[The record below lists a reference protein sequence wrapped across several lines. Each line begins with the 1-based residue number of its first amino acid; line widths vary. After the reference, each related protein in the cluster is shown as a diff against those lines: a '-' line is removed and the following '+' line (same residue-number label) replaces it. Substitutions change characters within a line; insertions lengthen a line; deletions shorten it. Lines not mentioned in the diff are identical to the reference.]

1 MSTTVS
7 TSPPFDDTADFDD
20 ADRGF
25 IAAGEPVIR
34 NDRGEVIW
42 DNGSYT
48 SFLTGDAPDTVHP
61 SLWRQSTLVAKQ
73 GLFEVTD
80 GIYQVRGFDLSN
92 ISFVALDEAD
102 VGEVEAADLV
112 DPVGH
117 LEQALLGDQGRLAP

>member
-7 TSPPFDDTADFDD
+7 TSLPFDDTADFDD

-80 GIYQVRGFDLSN
+80 GAPRGAGVPDG
-92 ISFVALDEAD
+92 
-102 VGEVEAADLV
+102 GER
-112 DPVGH
+112 P
-117 LEQALLGDQGRLAP
+117 PIFPSS